1 MFSNLNNNQNPNNQN
16 NQPTLKEKFKLWLS
30 TVPFFVRC
38 IMIITILFYIL
49 SWFLGGFTKAL
60 TNIPAYVIY
69 GIQIWRLFTSSFV
82 TLSIFNILF
91 GFLAWIPDAIRLELT
106 SGTIKYILAFLINS
120 IIIQIIYVTLSF
132 ILSII
137 SKQLILMPSSG
148 LWPVIM
154 AEITILCLT
163 NPDNQLRMMCLPCLV
178 PSKYYPWA
186 LFAFFSVLNMNLQ
199 FDIIAGIIYG
209 YLFNHF
215 LKTKIQISDE
225 FIKRIENISFVN
237 KLANLNSFVSL
248 SKSASI
254 TENGT
259 YTGQSTNAAMRGN
272 FNIRNDNANSVT
284 EQNFSKP
291 AAPAS
296 TPFIGPG
303 SVLGCKKI
311 HHLIL

>member
-16 NQPTLKEKFKLWLS
+16 NQPTFKEKFKLWWS
-30 TVPFFVRC
+30 TVPFFIRC

-49 SWFLGGFTKAL
+49 SWFFPDFTKAL

-69 GIQIWRLFTSSFV
+69 DIQIWRLFTSSFV

-106 SGTIKYILAFLINS
+106 SGTIKYMFAFFINS
-120 IIIQIIYVTLSF
+120 IIIQIIYVALSF
-132 ILSII
+132 TLSII

-163 NPDNQLRMMCLPCLV
+163 NPDNQLRIMFLPCLV
-178 PSKYYPWA
+178 PAKYYPWA

-199 FDIIAGIIYG
+199 IDIIAGIIYG
-209 YLFNHF
+209 YLFHHF

-225 FIKRIENISFVN
+225 FIIRIENISFVN
-237 KLANLNSFVSL
+237 KLANLNSFMSS

-254 TENGT
+254 TENGN
-259 YTGQSTNAAMRGN
+259 YTPQSTNESMRGN
-272 FNIRNDNANSVT
+272 FNSRNNNGNSFT
-284 EQNFSKP
+284 DQNSSKP

-296 TPFIGPG
+296 TPFQGPG

-311 HHLIL
+311 HNLIL